1 MSKLNEYLDDIDSI
15 EVDEEFCEMKSEKV
29 YEYCE
34 ALNFQLSDDDMQTI
48 VSRGLEDS
56 FEFWKN
62 NRD

>member
-15 EVDEEFCEMKSEKV
+15 EVDEEFCEMESEKV